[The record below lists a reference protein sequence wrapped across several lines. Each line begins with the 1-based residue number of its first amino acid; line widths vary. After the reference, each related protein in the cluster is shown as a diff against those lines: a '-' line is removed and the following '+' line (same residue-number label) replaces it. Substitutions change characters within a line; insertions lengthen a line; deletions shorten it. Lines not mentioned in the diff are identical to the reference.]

1 MTEEDKAKICDDYCR
16 YPWMVTQQE
25 VLDIICDGCPLG
37 RDSREEK
44 QE

>member
-37 RDSREEK
+37 RDWREEK